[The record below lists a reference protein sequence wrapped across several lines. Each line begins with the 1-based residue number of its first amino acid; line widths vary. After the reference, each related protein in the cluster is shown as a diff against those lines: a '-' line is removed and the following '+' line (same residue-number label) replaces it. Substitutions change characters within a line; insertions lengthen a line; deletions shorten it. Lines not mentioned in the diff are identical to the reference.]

1 MSTHAQFQPGKVE
14 ESYIQLWD
22 QKLKLNTLETIDW
35 EQSQADLIVLSACQT
50 VIGDTNA
57 DNGFAGLALKAGV
70 PSAIGTLWSVND
82 QSTTELMT
90 SFYGALP
97 DSRTKAQSLQNAQIS
112 AIRQPSSSST
122 APYYWAGF
130 SLISTPW

>member
-1 MSTHAQFQPGKVE
+1 MRENQE
-14 ESYIQLWD
+14 LWD
-22 QKLKLNTLETIDW
+22 QKLKLNALDTIDW

-50 VIGDTNA
+50 AIGDTNA
-57 DNGFAGLALKAGV
+57 ANGFAGLALKAGV

-97 DSRTKAQSLQNAQIS
+97 DSRTKAQALQNAQIS
-112 AIRQPSSSST
+112 AILCVLTKRRALLSMT
-122 APYYWAGF
+122 EGKM
-130 SLISTPW
+130 SLKVIKHSAS